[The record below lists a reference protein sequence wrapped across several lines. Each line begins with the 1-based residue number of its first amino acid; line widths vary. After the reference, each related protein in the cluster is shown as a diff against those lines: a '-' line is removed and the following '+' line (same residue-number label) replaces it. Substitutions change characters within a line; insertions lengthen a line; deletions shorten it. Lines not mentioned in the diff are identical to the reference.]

1 MLDSNLFQKSWDMCY
16 VKAQQDYDFI
26 HLFPPAQT
34 LKRRAVLQR
43 IIKEGSLRRWH
54 LIVDFDEVRESNQT
68 MWGEKRVLR
77 AEGRVKYKK
86 SAGKNERIRDFKKAV
101 FLKWKWPMDKRAGR
115 KFRSQ
120 QRARPYM
127 CALGSFVQSLMG
139 IHCLWWVGEWQDLD
153 LLLFLIF

>member
-1 MLDSNLFQKSWDMCY
+1 MWKHSKTTISFTFSLQPRLSRGGQFYKGSS
-16 VKAQQDYDFI
+16 K
-26 HLFPPAQT
+26 
-34 LKRRAVLQR
+34 KVLW
-43 IIKEGSLRRWH
+43 EGDIWLWTSMKWG
-54 LIVDFDEVRESNQT
+54 NQT
-68 MWGEKRVLR
+68 KPCEGKKVLR